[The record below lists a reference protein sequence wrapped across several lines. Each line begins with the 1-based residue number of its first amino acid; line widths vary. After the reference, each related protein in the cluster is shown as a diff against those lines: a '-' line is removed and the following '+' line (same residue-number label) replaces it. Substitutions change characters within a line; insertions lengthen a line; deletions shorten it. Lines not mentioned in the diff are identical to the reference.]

1 MTKDMPLCV
10 SFLFVGGASLE
21 KLFEI
26 IGSAVSPTSFIGGIL
41 ILLFWLR
48 RQETGIRTEITGSL
62 ERLQKER
69 EGLEESLDEAQEKIK
84 DLNDTVDKQL
94 NDKRTVELKLHEMT
108 LRAETAESILEK
120 MIEKGKYND

>member
-1 MTKDMPLCV
+1 MPLCV

-94 NDKRTVELKLHEMT
+94 NEKRTVELKLHEMT
-108 LRAETAESILEK
+108 LRAETAESILDK
-120 MIEKGKYND
+120 MIEKGKHND